1 MGTIETPFAVLVVED
16 DSIVRDW
23 LRTAFR
29 GTEFRVAGE
38 AATSAEALEMA
49 ARRHADLLLVDHR
62 LDTELGTDLVRSL
75 RKEGNAAPAVLMTA
89 DPLRGLNETAREAG
103 IQGSI
108 VKTADREQLLA
119 VLRSVLEGRGYYD
132 PAHPKRRDGEAA
144 LAPRERDVIRLVAAG
159 KTNKEAARELG
170 IGEESVK
177 TMLER
182 AYTKLGAHRRAEAVL
197 EARRRGIV

>member
-1 MGTIETPFAVLVVED
+1 MRATKTPYAVLVVED

-23 LRTAFR
+23 LRLAFR
-29 GTEFRVAGE
+29 QSEFRIAGE
-38 AATSAEALEMA
+38 AATPAEAREMA
-49 ARRHADLLLVDHR
+49 KRRHADVMLIDQR
-62 LDTELGTDLVRSL
+62 LDTELGTDLVRVL
-75 RKEGNAAPAVLMTA
+75 RKEGNSAPAVLMTA

-108 VKTADREQLLA
+108 VKTADRGQLLA
-119 VLRSVLEGRGYYD
+119 VLRSVLAGDGYFD
-132 PAHPKRRDGEAA
+132 PAHPKRKEGEAA
-144 LAPRERDVIRLVAAG
+144 LAPRERDVIRLVAEG
-159 KTNKEAARELG
+159 KTNKETAVVLG

-182 AYTKLGAHRRAEAVL
+182 AYIKLGAHRRAEAVL